1 MFRVVRVSGTPPSGD
16 PIEVQTPIPGLRV
29 EIVEEVQTT
38 PVAIHEVLTDKEGR
52 PLTEIQVDSSSD
64 ITIQSVDEK
73 IAKFAAS
80 GPASEFAD
88 PLAPAIVATPM
99 IEPLVACRT
108 QVEGT
113 PVVEF
118 SYNNMNE
125 AGVNALVP
133 ITGLTPDLYRTPET
147 PLDDLLLNSI
157 RNSDNEVIPDVMYR
171 GSTPE
176 ETKQLFI
183 NGENSFRV
191 TYDTGFGPLTWS
203 FIGKETVIDSSTT
216 LCEGEGVIRCEPL
229 SPALIE
235 RLVTELRSSVS
246 GTLRTASKVMKLGRS
261 PYLKSSARAI
271 RDIRRQAN
279 DLLGSYVCPQ
289 GAMMPQSCRAIRFPA
304 SELQR
309 THAGIFSKPSPVRP
323 AMFEKLGRTYNRR
336 YQRFL
341 DTGFPRDIVVC
352 RK

>member
-1 MFRVVRVSGTPPSGD
+1 MFRVVRVSGTPPAGD
-16 PIEVQTPIPGLRV
+16 PSEVQTPIPGLRV

-52 PLTEIQVDSSSD
+52 PLTEIQVDSSSE

-73 IAKFAAS
+73 IAKFAAA

-99 IEPLVACRT
+99 IEAIAACRSV
-108 QVEGT
+108 VEGT
-113 PVVEF
+113 PIVEF
-118 SYNNMNE
+118 RYNNLNDV
-125 AGVNALVP
+125 GIDALVP
-133 ITGLTPDLYRTPET
+133 ITGLSPDLYGTPET
-147 PLDDLLLNSI
+147 PLDDLQLNSV
-157 RNSDNEVIPDVMYR
+157 RSSDTEVIPDVMYR
-171 GSTPE
+171 GAAPN
-176 ETKQLFI
+176 ETKQLFV
-183 NGENSFRV
+183 NGENTFRV
-191 TYDTGFGPLTWS
+191 PYDTGFGPLTWS
-203 FIGKETVIDSSTT
+203 FIGKDTLIDSSSA

-235 RLVTELRSSVS
+235 RLVTELRGSVS

-341 DTGFPRDIVVC
+341 DTWFPKEIVVC
-352 RK
+352 GK